1 MDCSKVSR
9 FDSAVSFI
17 TPNVRRYLTELPD
30 SVKQNVTEV
39 RMRVGKPLMLTTL
52 SGGGFVTRQGRFT
65 LIFSEDC
72 LCVDKIGLNDTFN
85 RMCSFSVHSFQN
97 DLKNGFITLKGG
109 HRVGV
114 CACANVENGEV
125 TGVKDISFLNLRI
138 AGSFDGVAD
147 ELIKRV
153 YARGLK
159 NIILAGVPSSGK
171 TTMLRDL
178 ARQLSSG
185 KTGTYHKVTV
195 ADERYEIA
203 CIHEGNAFNDVGLN
217 CDVISGFPK
226 NTAVLNAIRSMSP
239 DIIICDEI
247 GDLKDVDAVKTGLN
261 SGVCFA
267 VSVHAESYDDIIR
280 KVQIKELLKTECFDY
295 IVLLDSGS
303 KPCTIKEIYNA
314 RKIYGENHTDF
325 DGGYRLL
332 ACGSDS
338 LTRLGPKSGCSDAGK
353 NADSLAENSNE
364 LYPQPY
370 MRNIENAVFR

>member
-1 MDCSKVSR
+1 MECSKKSR

-17 TPNVRRYLTELPD
+17 TPNVRRYLSELPD

-114 CACANVENGEV
+114 CASANVENGEV
-125 TGVKDISFLNLRI
+125 TGVKDVSFLNLRI

-147 ELIKRV
+147 ELIEKV
-153 YARGLK
+153 YANGLK

-185 KTGTYHKVTV
+185 KTGVYHKVTV
-195 ADERYEIA
+195 IDERYELA

-226 NTAVLNAIRSMSP
+226 STAVLNAIRSMSP

-247 GDLKDVDAVKTGLN
+247 GDLRDVDAVKAGLN
-261 SGVCFA
+261 SGVYFA
-267 VSVHAESYDDIIR
+267 VSVHAESYDDIVR
-280 KVQIKELLKTECFDY
+280 KVQIKELLRTGCFDR
-295 IVLLDSGS
+295 IILLDSGS
-303 KPCTIKEIYNA
+303 KPCQIKEIYNA
-314 RKIYGENHTDF
+314 RKIYGENHIDF
-325 DGGYRLL
+325 GDSHRLF

-338 LTRLGPKSGCSDAGK
+338 LTNNGAKNGYIDAGK
-353 NADSLAENSNE
+353 NADNIAENPNE
-364 LYPQPY
+364 LY
-370 MRNIENAVFR
+370 A